1 MSGWNWGDT
10 ISALIGT
17 AGFLLAWRTY
27 YVQNMKEE
35 VIVYPYQEKYG
46 EYGIAIENIGKATA
60 VDYTF
65 KVLSYDGDT
74 VEEKK
79 NFLNT
84 YKLLNRDARI
94 TLATGK
100 VHKIRVGDQRAIPEE
115 IMAGEN
121 PTLRL
126 KKEGQYPTLEIE
138 ILKKNGN
145 TYSVINYTSCDF
157 KAFEEYPFTADPLQ
171 LLQFQLDK
179 DNRLARDILKVQN
192 RN

>member
-1 MSGWNWGDT
+1 MDWGNIVSG
-10 ISALIGT
+10 ILGT

-65 KVLSYDGDT
+65 KVLSYDHDIA
-74 VEEKK
+74 EQKK
-79 NFLNT
+79 IFLDT
-84 YKLLNRDARI
+84 YKLLNREARI

-100 VHKIRVGDQRAIPEE
+100 VHQIRIGDQRMIPEE
-115 IMAGEN
+115 ITIGNAGKYST
-121 PTLRL
+121 PRL
-126 KKEGQYPTLEIE
+126 LKEGEYPTLEIE
-138 ILKKNGN
+138 ILKMNGN
-145 TYSVINYTSCDF
+145 TYSIIDYTTCDF
-157 KAFEEYPFTADPLQ
+157 KAFEEYPFTPDPLQ
-171 LLQFQLDK
+171 LLQYQIGN
-179 DNRLARDILKVQN
+179 DNRIARDIAKKQS